1 MPSQQ
6 KVVDAEVQTQS
17 APESPLKESPAKES
31 LRKESP
37 LKESPRKDSP
47 KKKGASQGKTISLRG
62 TPKKKSPTLGQLASY
77 QSQYRSPLKRLDPH
91 DIDIKC
97 IKARIAKLQDRQ
109 GTQRTPESKHQLL
122 EKEKRKPL
130 HYLPQTLPDE
140 VDFDLNFSPQKKTL
154 PPKPKPKPNQLLS
167 IVPIGKKRRA

>member
-1 MPSQQ
+1 M
-6 KVVDAEVQTQS
+6 DAEVQTQS
-17 APESPLKESPAKES
+17 APESRLKESRAGES
-31 LRKESP
+31 R
-37 LKESPRKDSP
+37 RKDSP

-109 GTQRTPESKHQLL
+109 GTQRTPSPSTSSSRGRTANLFTIFPKLSQMKLTSTSISHLRKRHSLPSQNANLTSSSLL
-122 EKEKRKPL
+122 FPSERNAGRNL
-130 HYLPQTLPDE
+130 
-140 VDFDLNFSPQKKTL
+140 
-154 PPKPKPKPNQLLS
+154 
-167 IVPIGKKRRA
+167 